1 MNAFRLLGLRK
12 KDADERA
19 IKRAYAQRLKQVR
32 PDEDPEGFQRLHE
45 AYRSALAQVRC
56 RDEAVVASDEVPG
69 SIAADDESGD
79 AKAAYSVAL
88 REEDLQNLLRAD
100 PFSSIPVEAAGQPG
114 PHALASEI
122 LEHAERESPERLRAW
137 LSSHDD
143 LYSLTFKRDAGE
155 HLFHLIA
162 WDSHSVG
169 IANLKALTGFFDR
182 TLPEWVE
189 QRVRVREAIEGDRTD
204 LYGESTPFVLRQLK
218 RPFFWPQAL
227 LVATIPPLVQRVA
240 GLSRRLQQDYGGDAV
255 PGLDP
260 AQVLFFG
267 RLASPTYFGR
277 WRWAAIGLAAVI
289 TALGLSALVL
299 IGGKPAQVWPVTWT
313 SFTGIVAILC
323 VWQAIRL
330 VWRSNDMPF
339 ARLRW
344 SLALLPL
351 WLALGGMA
359 MAMLLPD
366 AQAASLLLLAPAVLA
381 YPRQCF
387 DALRFGLA
395 AGWSGG
401 LLADA
406 VPLPSPWITGLS
418 GAAAGV
424 AICNA
429 VFAYRHRLPLSAT
442 VGNRFTMMASYLIF
456 AISIAVR
463 FTGA

>member
-1 MNAFRLLGLRK
+1 MDAFRLLGLRK

-19 IKRAYAQRLKQVR
+19 VKRAYAQRLKQVR

-56 RDEAVVASDEVPG
+56 RDDGMAATDEDPQGTV
-69 SIAADDESGD
+69 DDENGD
-79 AKAAYSVAL
+79 AEAAYSITL
-88 REEDLQNLLRAD
+88 REDDLQSMLGTD
-100 PFSSIPVEAAGQPG
+100 SFSPPVEAIGQPD
-114 PHALASEI
+114 PHSLAREI
-122 LEHAERESPERLRAW
+122 LELAERESPERLRAW

-143 LYSLTFKRDAGE
+143 LYSLALKRHAGE

-162 WDSHSVG
+162 WEPHSVSA
-169 IANLKALTGFFDR
+169 ANLKALSGFFDR

-189 QRVRVREAIEGDRTD
+189 QRVRVREAVEGDRAD
-204 LYGESTPFVLRQLK
+204 LYGESTPFALRQLK
-218 RPFFWPQAL
+218 RPFRWPRAL
-227 LVATIPPLVQRVA
+227 LVATIPPLAQRIA
-240 GLSRRLQQDYGGDAV
+240 RLSHRLQQDYGGDEV

-260 AQVLFFG
+260 AQARFFG
-267 RLASPTYFGR
+267 QLASPTYFGR
-277 WRWAAIGLAAVI
+277 WRWAAIGLAAAI
-289 TALGLSALVL
+289 TALALSALVV
-299 IGGKPAQVWPVTWT
+299 IGGKPAQAWPVAWT
-313 SFTGIVAILC
+313 SFTGVVAILG
-323 VWQAIRL
+323 VWQGVRL
-330 VWRSNDMPF
+330 VWRSNDTPF

-344 SLALLPL
+344 PVALLPL

-366 AQAASLLLLAPAVLA
+366 AQAASLLLLAPAALA

-395 AGWSGG
+395 AGWSSS

-406 VPLPSPWITGLS
+406 IPLPSPWITGLA

-429 VFAYRHRLPLSAT
+429 VFAYRHHLPLSAT
-442 VGNRFTMMASYLIF
+442 VGNRFTMMASYLLF
-456 AISIAVR
+456 AISIAFR